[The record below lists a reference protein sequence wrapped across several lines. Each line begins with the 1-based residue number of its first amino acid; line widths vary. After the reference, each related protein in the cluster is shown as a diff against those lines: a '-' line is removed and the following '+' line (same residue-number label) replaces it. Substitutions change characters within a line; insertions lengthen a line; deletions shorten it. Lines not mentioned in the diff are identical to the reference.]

1 MPHLSSERHSRAS
14 RPAALGTPPHSSRQ
28 LQELQAFKLKYSNM
42 RDLKSAASWL
52 NMRTGAGGKSQKMIL
67 THGDEWPWSR
77 PLFSPESEP
86 HIQSAHKEK
95 NPLNSEMAVGGT
107 SLSNPYGVRSY
118 GAIARRVCQDRWRQL
133 AGSPR
138 PELKV
143 SHRVRGLNFR
153 QRDFQTLIHAPTH
166 PHTCN
171 DPGLSINTNCNCEC
185 LRHLVALCGQ
195 LENGIWRTTPLQI
208 QWNNRSTTASP
219 LFFSLLH
226 RRCILKEDIL
236 KMEDK
241 VKKNGGSYLWWK
253 TFLWHF

>member
-42 RDLKSAASWL
+42 RDLKSAAWL
-52 NMRTGAGGKSQKMIL
+52 NMRTRARGKSQKMIL

-86 HIQSAHKEK
+86 HIQSARKEK

-107 SLSNPYGVRSY
+107 SLSNPHGVRSY

-171 DPGLSINTNCNCEC
+171 DPGPSINTNCNCEC

-219 LFFSLLH
+219 FFFFLFCIVAAFWKRTFSKW
-226 RRCILKEDIL
+226 RTRLK
-236 KMEDK
+236 KR
-241 VKKNGGSYLWWK
+241 GSYLWWK

>member
-14 RPAALGTPPHSSRQ
+14 RPAALGAPPHSSRQ

-42 RDLKSAASWL
+42 RDLKSAALWL
-52 NMRTGAGGKSQKMIL
+52 NTCTRAGGKSQKMIL

-86 HIQSAHKEK
+86 HIQSAHKKEESVK
-95 NPLNSEMAVGGT
+95 LRDGGRWNFSQT
-107 SLSNPYGVRSY
+107 RMGVRSY
-118 GAIARRVCQDRWRQL
+118 GAVAHHVCQDRWRQL
-133 AGSPR
+133 ARSPR
-138 PELKV
+138 PVLKV

-153 QRDFQTLIHAPTH
+153 RRDFQTLVHAPTH

-185 LRHLVALCGQ
+185 LRHLMALCGQ
-195 LENGIWRTTPLQI
+195 LENGTWRTTCLQVG
-208 QWNNRSTTASP
+208 WNDRSTTASP
-219 LFFSLLH
+219 LFFLLH
-226 RRCILKEDIL
+226 CCCILKEDSL

-241 VKKNGGSYLWWK
+241 VKKK
-253 TFLWHF
+253 KEDICMTFLAS